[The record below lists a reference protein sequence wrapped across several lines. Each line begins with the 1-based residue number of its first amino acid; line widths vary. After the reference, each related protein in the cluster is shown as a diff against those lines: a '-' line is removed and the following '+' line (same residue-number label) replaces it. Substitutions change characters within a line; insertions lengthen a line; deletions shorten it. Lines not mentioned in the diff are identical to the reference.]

1 MTAADDRLLAELEQ
15 VGADLAAA
23 ETTVEKLKDRRLKL
37 FLRARAR
44 SITTT
49 RLAEAVGIPV
59 GNVRQILMRARET
72 T

>member
-37 FLRARAR
+37 FLRARGR